1 MHTAVSI
8 SGTKI
13 QIYNGKTEI
22 QQNSFNLDADT
33 LEILIP
39 DSSRKQ
45 TPSLEVLKKGPKEW
59 F

>member
-13 QIYNGKTEI
+13 KIYNGETEI
-22 QQNSFNLDADT
+22 QHNSFNLDADT
-33 LEILIP
+33 LEILTL

-45 TPSLEVLKKGPKEW
+45 IPSQEVLKKGPKEW